1 MTEQVI
7 AKRRLS
13 SEAAELL
20 KLGIDRQIE
29 SATKSFGTSQFA
41 QMWLAG
47 LDMPDSTESKPR
59 KPYGQVALV
68 YTCVNKL
75 ISSIA
80 GLPLVLSTID
90 EKIIESGPVYDL
102 FFNSPARSWQRF
114 VTETIG
120 HYALGR
126 DVFWVFTE
134 MQGRQPKEIAVVS
147 GTQMHPLTHDRTA
160 GGVLLGWEFR
170 GIGGQ
175 RAKFTLDEVY
185 QWKNFNPYDKFHGL
199 GPVKASQ
206 LNINYGYAADLYNAS
221 ALANAAE
228 PGAILTTQG
237 KPDREQVE
245 MLRGQFEARHKGAG
259 QAKRTAVLTGG
270 MDVKTIAL
278 KMTDMQVAKITEM
291 TDKKICSAFGVP
303 PGVAG
308 LITQAQYN
316 YGPAMRD
323 FIFNTIVPLAT
334 LFAGELT
341 YGIISRF
348 YSSSSRAVEPKDSR
362 LYSGRKSSLRKKAAF
377 KTAVQKA
384 IAVKNKIFAWFDSDA
399 HPVVQEANREIADK
413 VLGWTKAGVPLN
425 DIIETYDLPF
435 EQTEWGKHFWIGM
448 GQVPA
453 SYILEAGTEGITGPS
468 LPEGQPPGEEQS
480 SSIST
485 AAKDIVELLEA
496 EKAAKADEQQR
507 LRLWRNW
514 VTSWLGIER
523 EYQNTMRVFFV
534 RQQRILLGKLKKAL
548 SEFKSEKADPEQ
560 IITRVVFDLK
570 VEDGKIKVINHT
582 FFEKGSELGV
592 RQSLSEI
599 LGLSGDEL
607 TEAAEQAKRIAWLKG
622 KLVISTHKI
631 TGINRTTQNMVAN
644 QLRKGLEAGESLNEL
659 TARIKTTLGSNRAR
673 ALGIARTQ
681 TASAVGTGRHA
692 GMQAAGVELKAWI
705 TSGDTEVR
713 DAHVAAGQKY
723 AEGIPLGQPFEV
735 GGELLM
741 YPGDPAGSAANII
754 NCRCV
759 EIARKAEGKIF
770 SLAYYSNLKFYSYN
784 NMPCDYKRHFLGYFD
799 DEIKAADIYDAKAIE
814 LFGDSCYLNF
824 PPKQKRKVI

>member
-1 MTEQVI
+1 MTEEVI

-13 SEAAELL
+13 PEAAELL
-20 KLGIDRQIE
+20 KFGIDRQIE
-29 SATKSFGTSQFA
+29 SGIKSFGTSQLA

-47 LDMPDSTESKPR
+47 MDTPSGTSSKPT
-59 KPYGQVALV
+59 KPYSQVALV

-75 ISSIA
+75 ISSIT
-80 GLPLVLSTID
+80 GLPLILSTID

-102 FFNSPARSWQRF
+102 FFNSPSQSWQRF

-120 HYALGR
+120 HYALSR
-126 DVFWVFTE
+126 DVFWVFPD
-134 MQGRQPKEIAVVS
+134 MQGRQPKEILIVS
-147 GTQMHPLTHDRTA
+147 GTQMHPMTHNRTA

-228 PGAILTTQG
+228 PGIILTTQG
-237 KPDREQVE
+237 KLDPEQVE
-245 MLRGQFEARHKGAG
+245 LLRSQFEARHRGAG

-270 MDVKTIAL
+270 MDAKTVAL

-303 PGVAG
+303 PGVVG

-323 FIFNTIVPLAT
+323 FIFNTIVPLAM

-348 YSSSSRAVEPKDSR
+348 YSSDSRAVEPKDSR
-362 LYSGRKSSLRKKAAF
+362 LYSGRRSSLRKKAAF
-377 KTAVQKA
+377 RTAIQKA
-384 IAVKNKIFAWFDSDA
+384 VAAKSKIFAWFDSDA
-399 HPVVQEANREIADK
+399 HPVVQEANREIAAK
-413 VLGWTKAGVPLN
+413 VLDYTKAGVTLN

-435 EQTEWGKHFWIGM
+435 EQVPWGNDWWIGM

-468 LPEGQPPGEEQS
+468 MPEGPPPEEEQAS
-480 SSIST
+480 TISQIT
-485 AAKDIVELLEA
+485 KNISELLES
-496 EKAAKADEQQR
+496 EKTAKADEQQR
-507 LRLWRNW
+507 LRIWQNW

-523 EYQNTMRVFFV
+523 EYQNVMRVFFV
-534 RQQRILLGKLKKAL
+534 RQQRILIGKLKKAL
-548 SEFKSEKADPEQ
+548 SELKSEKADPEQ

-570 VEDGKIKVINHT
+570 FEDGKIKVINHT
-582 FFEKGSELGV
+582 FFEKGSELGI

-599 LGLSGDEL
+599 LGLSGESLD
-607 TEAAEQAKRIAWLKG
+607 EAAEQAKRIAWVKG
-622 KLVISTHKI
+622 KRVISTQKI
-631 TGINRTTQNMVAN
+631 TGINRTTQEMVAK
-644 QLRKGLEAGESLNEL
+644 QLRAGLESGEGLNEL
-659 TARIKTTLGSNRAR
+659 TDRIKTTLGSNRTR
-673 ALGIARTQ
+673 ALRIARTQ
-681 TASAVGTGRHA
+681 TAGAVSTGRHA
-692 GMQAAGVELKAWI
+692 GMQKAGVELKAWI
-705 TSGDTEVR
+705 TSGDPQVR
-713 DAHVAAGQKY
+713 DSHVAAGSKY
-723 AEGIPLGQPFEV
+723 TEGIPLDQPFEV
-735 GGELLM
+735 DGELLM
-741 YPGDPAGSAANII
+741 YPGDPVGSAANII
-754 NCRCV
+754 NCRCL
-759 EIARKAEGKIF
+759 EIARRAAGKAF
-770 SLAYYSNLKFYSYN
+770 DLAYYAGKQFYSYN
-784 NMPCDYKRHFLGYFD
+784 DMQKTP
-799 DEIKAADIYDAKAIE
+799 AKPVKE
-814 LFGDSCYLNF
+814 SEG
-824 PPKQKRKVI
+824 K